1 MQTNSKFE
9 LDKLTT
15 DATAFR
21 NFSQLQSAVKDHGY
35 YPTLHVGNSA
45 QLRLG
50 QYLESIKVRVFWV
63 GRVASH
69 AA

>member
-21 NFSQLQSAVKDHGY
+21 SFEQLQSAVKDNY
-35 YPTLHVGNSA
+35 YPTLHLGNSA